1 MAGVRK
7 EKIMDKEKEQGTAQ
21 GSTTPEGVVEEEEAA
36 GISPQEEER
45 EDISLSETT
54 DRTVPASELR
64 KVYKEMKK
72 WKERYRALK
81 SLEPLLA
88 QKDAQVEELHSLIS
102 QTRIDRTLLESAK
115 EHGAIEPEQVAQFL
129 KNSVRLGD
137 DVLAYVVDSEGNKR
151 YSDEN
156 RPFTLDDLVKEF
168 LTKHPHHRKA
178 STASGSGSSHAPV
191 SIGATLV
198 QRIKNASSQKELEQI
213 VCPKST

>member
-1 MAGVRK
+1 
-7 EKIMDKEKEQGTAQ
+7 MDREKEQGTALR
-21 GSTTPEGVVEEEEAA
+21 STTPEGVAEETPDSAPEDKD
-36 GISPQEEER
+36 QER
-45 EDISLSETT
+45 EDISLSETI

-72 WKERYRALK
+72 WKERCRTLK

-88 QKDAQVEELHSLIS
+88 QKDAQIEELRSLIS
-102 QTRIDRTLLESAK
+102 QTCIDGALLESAK

-137 DVLAYVVDSEGNKR
+137 DLLAFVVDSEGKQR
-151 YSDEN
+151 YSGEN
-156 RPFTLDDLVKEF
+156 KPFTMDDLVKEF
-168 LTKHPHHRKA
+168 LTKHSHHRKA
-178 STASGSGSSHAPV
+178 SMASGSGSSHAPV

-198 QRIKNASSQKELEQI
+198 QRIRNASSQKELEQI